1 MLLDGLFD
9 IIDKIWQFKF
19 FDSPYVDKVFSGAII
34 VACSWLV
41 LKVIL
46 ELVINHIIKNDGKG
60 NPLTIYRGVVL
71 AIVMMFLIPY
81 LFQFGHN
88 FSTKL
93 TEAVKS
99 VNVTESTNT
108 SEISIANVIV
118 SSVVSKD
125 STKEEDVLY
134 ISKNWKDVEINDTEI
149 NNDGIEVYKYS
160 LNLFI
165 LIVLSF
171 VVTFLFFFIAI
182 QMAKRVIEIS
192 LYKIIGPFCCTS
204 LTSNSRAFETWAK
217 CTMGAFLVTV
227 AQFVSIG
234 LMFNLFGTAFTQPNV
249 LVGLFLI
256 IGALLFVINT
266 PEIVSSLL
274 SQQSGAMAGYG
285 DMQSLVAMG
294 TGLKGGLSVAGDAA
308 KFGLSVASKVGGVA
322 KNGANKIGGGIS
334 NMFRSSKGYFNEEQK
349 QAVKDS
355 MDRHNSS
362 KAWRQT
368 KDFTNQNTN
377 RKSSSYNSNM
387 NNGFNKSNN
396 MKYNNMKNKYTNR
409 NSFFTGGGK

>member
-1 MLLDGLFD
+1 M
-9 IIDKIWQFKF
+9 
-19 FDSPYVDKVFSGAII
+19 
-34 VACSWLV
+34 
-41 LKVIL
+41 
-46 ELVINHIIKNDGKG
+46 
-60 NPLTIYRGVVL
+60 TIYRGVVL

-125 STKEEDVLY
+125 STKEEDILY
-134 ISKNWKDVEINDTEI
+134 VSKNWKDVEINDTEI
-149 NNDGIEVYKYS
+149 NNDGKEVYKYS

-266 PEIVSSLL
+266 PEIISSLL
-274 SQQSGAMAGYG
+274 SQQSGAMTGYG

-294 TGLKGGLSVAGDAA
+294 TGLKGGLSVASDVT
-308 KFGLSVASKVGGVA
+308 KFGLSVTSKVGGVA
-322 KNGANKIGGGIS
+322 QGIAQKGANKIGGGIS
-334 NMFRSSKGYFNEEQK
+334 NKFRNYKGYFNDEQK

-368 KDFTNQNTN
+368 KDFTNQNMN
-377 RKSSSYNSNM
+377 RKTNGYNNNM

-396 MKYNNMKNKYTNR
+396 MKYNNMKNQYTNR